1 MPEFKQ
7 YSSIRF
13 EIQIRTILQHAWAEI
28 EHDRNYKYSGTLP
41 TEIQRNLNLL
51 SGTLELVDNEFER
64 ISQSIERYSDDVS
77 AQTKKGNLD
86 IEINTT
92 SLKRYLFDKFE
103 NIPFIMATFGVG
115 EDNVDGVDEVKSMG
129 INTLQEFENIMPKDF
144 VKTISSLKPIDR
156 ISFNTIIRMIL
167 VIHDFDGYFQKAWK
181 QHFGVTTSTFRT
193 VIEKYGMDLSKLRRI
208 VPDQTILL

>member
-13 EIQIRTILQHAWAEI
+13 EIQFRTILQHAWAEI

-167 VIHDFDGYFQKAWK
+167 VIHDFDGYFQKA
-181 QHFGVTTSTFRT
+181 
-193 VIEKYGMDLSKLRRI
+193 
-208 VPDQTILL
+208 